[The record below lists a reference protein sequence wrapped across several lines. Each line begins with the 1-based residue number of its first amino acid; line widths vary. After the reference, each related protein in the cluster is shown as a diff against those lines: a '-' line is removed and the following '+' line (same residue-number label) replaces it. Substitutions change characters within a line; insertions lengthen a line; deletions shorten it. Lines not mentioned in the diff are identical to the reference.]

1 MLQKENQWFVLH
13 FGTNHIVHK
22 NLTFYFLSRSIFI
35 IVLGQKRG
43 SKPVRFSSSPHHTSE
58 GREDIFFLCSQNR
71 ARKKP
76 GNRMVSG
83 FFGAISF
90 LVAQC
95 GCGGRTRTCG
105 LRVMRAS
112 GQDLSVP
119 KCPIQ
124 ALMGHFWSKNR
135 PTRVTFSYLGHRRR
149 TWACTFSARLLEK
162 MLEKI
167 SPMSQQKR
175 GEYMQ
180 HILIQQSLFSKR
192 LSTSFR

>member
-13 FGTNHIVHK
+13 FGINHFVHK
-22 NLTFYFLSRSIFI
+22 NLTIYFLSRSIFI
-35 IVLGQKRG
+35 IVSGQKRG

-95 GCGGRTRTCG
+95 GCGGRTRTYG
-105 LRVMRAS
+105 LRVMR
-112 GQDLSVP
+112 GG
-119 KCPIQ
+119 K
-124 ALMGHFWSKNR
+124 LM
-135 PTRVTFSYLGHRRR
+135 YLESSNFYSLRQQS
-149 TWACTFSARLLEK
+149 FK
-162 MLEKI
+162 MLLRIFYYIK
-167 SPMSQQKR
+167 
-175 GEYMQ
+175 
-180 HILIQQSLFSKR
+180 
-192 LSTSFR
+192 

>member
-1 MLQKENQWFVLH
+1 MPAVPYRGPAGNFYWYDIVLEQQNRPNISCANFKTSLLTLMSH

-83 FFGAISF
+83 FFRAISF

-95 GCGGRTRTCG
+95 GCGDRTRTCD
-105 LRVMRAS
+105 LRVMSPTSYQLLYSAIWNQNGAGDRTRTGTAS
-112 GQDLSVP
+112 LPGDFKSPVSTIP
-119 KCPIQ
+119 P
-124 ALMGHFWSKNR
+124 
-135 PTRVTFSYLGHRRR
+135 HR
-149 TWACTFSARLLEK
+149 
-162 MLEKI
+162 
-167 SPMSQQKR
+167 Q
-175 GEYMQ
+175 
-180 HILIQQSLFSKR
+180 LFGNE
-192 LSTSFR
+192 

>member
-13 FGTNHIVHK
+13 FGINHFVHK
-22 NLTFYFLSRSIFI
+22 NLTIYFLSRSIFI
-35 IVLGQKRG
+35 IVSGQKRG

-95 GCGGRTRTCG
+95 GCGGRIWTCG
-105 LRVMRAS
+105 LRVMSPTSYRTAPLR
-112 GQDLSVP
+112 DIWLLNYNTT
-119 KCPIQ
+119 PICLCQ
-124 ALMGHFWSKNR
+124 YPFANDFQFNSRKLYKKAPEGGLFTETLINGCKQ
-135 PTRVTFSYLGHRRR
+135 RRR
-149 TWACTFSARLLEK
+149 
-162 MLEKI
+162 
-167 SPMSQQKR
+167 
-175 GEYMQ
+175 
-180 HILIQQSLFSKR
+180 
-192 LSTSFR
+192 

>member
-1 MLQKENQWFVLH
+1 MAGKISSENTFAHDFSKKLRSRLVSRRLRSNMDNCWLPLALYDIFRHHPVFIYIISNLKYCVTPLLTLMSH

-95 GCGGRTRTCG
+95 GCGDRTRTCD
-105 LRVMRAS
+105 LRVMS
-112 GQDLSVP
+112 
-119 KCPIQ
+119 
-124 ALMGHFWSKNR
+124 
-135 PTRVTFSYLGHRRR
+135 PTSYQLLY
-149 TWACTFSARLLEK
+149 SA
-162 MLEKI
+162 I
-167 SPMSQQKR
+167 
-175 GEYMQ
+175 
-180 HILIQQSLFSKR
+180 
-192 LSTSFR
+192 

>member
-1 MLQKENQWFVLH
+1 RPNISCANFKTSLLTLMSH

-95 GCGGRTRTCG
+95 GCGG
-105 LRVMRAS
+105 
-112 GQDLSVP
+112 Q
-119 KCPIQ
+119 I
-124 ALMGHFWSKNR
+124 
-135 PTRVTFSYLGHRRR
+135 
-149 TWACTFSARLLEK
+149 
-162 MLEKI
+162 
-167 SPMSQQKR
+167 
-175 GEYMQ
+175 
-180 HILIQQSLFSKR
+180 
-192 LSTSFR
+192 